1 MNSSKLVSGAAF
13 AGRGI
18 LRFIAGCTAVAL
30 ALSSFAAGQ
39 AGDPAETK
47 LHGCG
52 PGETVNEVFHHGLG
66 LVHGVERLPRSM
78 IEPDNLK
85 WELPIGA
92 ATGVLI
98 AKVDRPAAN
107 RVQSLSLQHTAQLWS
122 DVGLFTELGA
132 AATTWIVG
140 CTEHKSGIRSTGL
153 AALTA
158 MGAATGEDLLL
169 KITFDR
175 QFPAQRG
182 ISGGEFWEGGHSF
195 PSGHSAISFAFA
207 SVIAHRYPHNRMA
220 KYGAYALAGAV
231 AMSRYPAKRH
241 YLSDIL
247 VGSTLGYVTGTYIAE
262 H

>member
-1 MNSSKLVSGAAF
+1 VAPSAAF
-13 AGRGI
+13 AGQGI
-18 LRFIAGCTAVAL
+18 LHTITAFAVVAL
-30 ALSSFAAGQ
+30 LFSPYAPGQ
-39 AGDPAETK
+39 TADTK
-47 LHGCG
+47 LRGCG
-52 PGETVNEVFHHGLG
+52 PGETTHEVLDHGLN
-66 LVHGVERLPRSM
+66 LVHGVEHLPRSM
-78 IEPDNLK
+78 IRPRNLE
-85 WELPIGA
+85 WELPVGV
-92 ATGVLI
+92 ATGLLI

-107 RVQSLSLQHTAQLWS
+107 RIQSLSLQHTAQTWS
-122 DVGLFTELGA
+122 DVGLFTELGV

-140 CTEHKSGIRSTGL
+140 CAEHKSGIRSTGL

-175 QFPAQRG
+175 QFPAQHG
-182 ISGGEFWEGGHSF
+182 ISSGEFWEGGHSF

-207 SVIAHRYPHNRMA
+207 SVVAHRYPHNRLA

-247 VGSTLGYVTGTYIAE
+247 VGSTLGYVTGTYVAE